1 MNQALTQII
10 GIDDMQ
16 TSIPIRTKITTEAL
30 KATEITEKQKER
42 TEVRNSICTRDFVLG
57 ITSAAAHTNSR

>member
-42 TEVRNSICTRDFVLG
+42 TEVRNYICTRDFVLG